1 MVTLRVRSMVW
12 FATGVVLTLLATVL
26 VMQTWRADA
35 APGDEDSTYV
45 PIANCRLFDFRSG
58 INNVGPKNTPL
69 GSGEANVYTQSVHG
83 PNGDCNIPSDA
94 VGVAMNVTIVNPT
107 AQSNLRI
114 FPADIATPNT
124 SNLNWLPGQSP
135 TPNKVDVKLSSD
147 GKIKLYNHAGTV
159 NVLADVVGYYTK
171 TSLQELATGLATANA
186 NIAASDSKI
195 AALEAA
201 EPFSVSNFS
210 SDELQLISTPIS
222 VLNVSLTAPVDGRVT
237 VNYST
242 FIQNLTAGGVAVC
255 APFRSTE
262 IPVSIDN
269 HPGQGWWQTADATFG
284 FNGSISGTASFDISA
299 ETTVTYSLAC
309 QEQSG
314 TGKVDIK
321 TVTAIFTPTP

>member
-1 MVTLRVRSMVW
+1 MQTLRV
-12 FATGVVLTLLATVL
+12 
-26 VMQTWRADA
+26 DA
-35 APGDEDSTYV
+35 APGDTDSTFV
-45 PIANCRLFDFRSG
+45 PIDPCRLIDTRQPGQTAFTAGETR
-58 INNVGPKNTPL
+58 TL
-69 GSGEANVYTQSVHG
+69 AAHGS
-83 PNGDCNIPSDA
+83 NGACTIPPDA
-94 VGVAMNVTIVNPT
+94 VGVSMNMTAVDASAVTFVTVWPGGTFPT
-107 AQSNLRI
+107 ASSLN
-114 FPADIATPNT
+114 PA
-124 SNLNWLPGQSP
+124 PGQPP
-135 TPNKVDVKLSSD
+135 TPNAVTTTLSGNGSFNV
-147 GKIKLYNHAGTV
+147 YNDAGTIGLIV
-159 NVLADVVGYYTK
+159 DVVGYYTK

-321 TVTAIFTPTP
+321 TMTAIFTPTP